1 MEVFRAVGELSKKIF
16 TNFRNSNSL
25 RQIMVLYAVVGFDQY
40 LLHNTT
46 VYSTENEEKSNV
58 VERWN

>member
-1 MEVFRAVGELSKKIF
+1 
-16 TNFRNSNSL
+16 
-25 RQIMVLYAVVGFDQY
+25 MVLYAVVGFDQY

>member
-1 MEVFRAVGELSKKIF
+1 
-16 TNFRNSNSL
+16 
-25 RQIMVLYAVVGFDQY
+25 MVLYAIVGFDQY